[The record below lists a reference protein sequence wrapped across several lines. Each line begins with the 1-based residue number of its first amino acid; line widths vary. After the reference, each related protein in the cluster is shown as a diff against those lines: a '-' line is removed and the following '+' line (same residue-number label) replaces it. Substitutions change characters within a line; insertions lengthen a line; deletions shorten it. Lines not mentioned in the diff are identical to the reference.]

1 VEFAS
6 DLCEFIKK
14 DLKRIGHGLAEDFK
28 IVLVEAG
35 EVLGTFD
42 RDLRQYA
49 SGNLQKIGVE
59 IKRAA
64 VEKVYQHEVVLSGG
78 ERLDYGLLVW
88 STGVGPTPLTLVLS
102 RRTFPDFFI

>member
-1 VEFAS
+1 MVS
-6 DLCEFIKK
+6 PRGLPSLKNLLQLCF
-14 DLKRIGHGLAEDFK
+14 LQGLAEDFK

-59 IKRAA
+59 IK
-64 VEKVYQHEVVLSGG
+64 
-78 ERLDYGLLVW
+78 
-88 STGVGPTPLTLVLS
+88 
-102 RRTFPDFFI
+102 